1 MAYNDDQQFDLTKP
15 LDPTKRTIMARNL
28 EMIENERKRMN
39 GDRERREQEELI
51 KKQEESQ
58 RRLLREREESER
70 RLAQAQE
77 YRESERQRREE
88 EHAREMLKFERRSAE
103 IRAREEEDSYQRK
116 LDYQQ
121 EKKRKEMAVSYT
133 EYDRN
138 NEYYYY
144 YDERGDYLDTKQA
157 RLRWQQ
163 LHAPSYLEYDPKDD
177 FWQFFLD
184 GSDKVIPRKTAFDLW
199 QPDHC
204 PDYRSYSEGAVW
216 TAYRCGDSL
225 ISAKEARERWLKE
238 CADSDGVKEY
248 LINEKVQQIISAA
261 DNGVIAPPKLE
272 ESKTNALAQEAFA
285 QKNAAEK
292 YVSPLTALSALAA
305 LILLL
310 LTIIGLIYSDIKRR
324 TPDSFW
330 AQRSTWL
337 FFGSLTALSF
347 LIFWASE
354 KTDEQKKEALKK
366 QYSDKRDNLW
376 RMGSAYNMI
385 RNSFN
390 SGRAFDDDDLSEILD
405 DELYEEFDDDD
416 EDDEEYESFKKEI
429 ASIGKKT
436 YFEQKSFLDDTTKKL
451 PLDYIEDIALDYYE
465 VTAVFRRELLLK
477 PYNKKLLTLF
487 QTFEN
492 KKVKLNDKS
501 IAEHTLTL
509 TWLSHA
515 SARELADMLT
525 EAGAVTKIGKREKEL
540 FRKAEL

>member
-1 MAYNDDQQFDLTKP
+1 MAYNDNQQFDLTKP
-15 LDPTKRTIMARNL
+15 LDPTKRTTMARNL
-28 EMIENERKRMN
+28 EMIENERRWMN

-58 RRLLREREESER
+58 RRLLREREEAER
-70 RLAQAQE
+70 RLAQDQE
-77 YRESERQRREE
+77 RRERERLEREE
-88 EHAREMLKFERRSAE
+88 EHAQEMLEVERERAE
-103 IRAREEEDSYQRK
+103 IRALEEEKSYQRK

-121 EKKRKEMAVSYT
+121 EKKRREMAVSYT

-144 YDERGDYLDTKQA
+144 YDERGDYLDTMQA

-177 FWQFFLD
+177 FWQYFLD
-184 GSDKVIPRKTAFDLW
+184 GFGKVIPRKEAFVLW
-199 QPDHC
+199 QPNHC

-216 TAYRCGDSL
+216 TTYRCGDGF
-225 ISAKEARERWLKE
+225 ISADDARERWLKE
-238 CADSDGVKEY
+238 CIDSDGVKEY
-248 LINEKVQQIISAA
+248 LVNEKVQRIISAA

-272 ESKTNALAQEAFA
+272 ESKAKALAREADKQLEA
-285 QKNAAEK
+285 SKNYAGKMTKFYAI
-292 YVSPLTALSALAA
+292 VGLLF
-305 LILLL
+305 ILLSS
-310 LTIIGLIYSDIKRR
+310 I
-324 TPDSFW
+324 
-330 AQRSTWL
+330 
-337 FFGSLTALSF
+337 SF
-347 LIFWASE
+347 LLYIWKSNSSFLARKDTLIKLVIASVVSFIVFYINSIA
-354 KTDEQKKEALKK
+354 DENKKAALKK

-376 RMGSAYNMI
+376 RMGSAYDMI

-405 DELYEEFDDDD
+405 DELYEGFDDD
-416 EDDEEYESFKKEI
+416 EDDEEYESFKKKI
-429 ASIGKKT
+429 ASLGKRT
-436 YFEQKSFLDDTTKKL
+436 YCEQKRFLDDTTKKL
-451 PLDYIEDIALDYYE
+451 PLDYIEDIVLDYYE
-465 VTAVFRRELLLK
+465 VTAVFSRELLLK

-515 SARELADMLT
+515 SAKELADMLT

-540 FRKAEL
+540 FRKTEL

>member
-1 MAYNDDQQFDLTKP
+1 MAYNDNQQFDLTKP
-15 LDPTKRTIMARNL
+15 LDPTKRTTMARNL
-28 EMIENERKRMN
+28 EMIENERRWMN

-58 RRLLREREESER
+58 RRLLREREEAER
-70 RLAQAQE
+70 RLAQDQE
-77 YRESERQRREE
+77 RRERERLEREE
-88 EHAREMLKFERRSAE
+88 EHAQEMLEVERERAE
-103 IRAREEEDSYQRK
+103 IIALEEEKSYQRK

-121 EKKRKEMAVSYT
+121 EKKRREMAVSYT

-144 YDERGDYLDTKQA
+144 YDERGDYLDTMQA

-177 FWQFFLD
+177 FWQYFLD
-184 GSDKVIPRKTAFDLW
+184 GFGKVIPRKEAFVLW

-216 TAYRCGDSL
+216 TTYRCGDGF
-225 ISAKEARERWLKE
+225 ISADDARERWLKE
-238 CADSDGVKEY
+238 CIDSDGVKEY
-248 LINEKVQQIISAA
+248 LVNEKVQRIIFAA
-261 DNGVIAPPKLE
+261 DKGVIAPPKLE
-272 ESKTNALAQEAFA
+272 KSKTKALAREADKQLEA
-285 QKNAAEK
+285 SKK
-292 YVSPLTALSALAA
+292 YASKMTKFYAIVSLLF
-305 LILLL
+305 ILLSS
-310 LTIIGLIYSDIKRR
+310 I
-324 TPDSFW
+324 
-330 AQRSTWL
+330 
-337 FFGSLTALSF
+337 SF
-347 LIFWASE
+347 LLCFWKRNSSFLARKDTLIKLVIASVVSFIVFYINSIA
-354 KTDEQKKEALKK
+354 DENKKAALKK

-376 RMGSAYNMI
+376 RMGSAYDMI

-405 DELYEEFDDDD
+405 DELYEGFDDD
-416 EDDEEYESFKKEI
+416 EDDEEYESFKKKI
-429 ASIGKKT
+429 ASLGKRT
-436 YFEQKSFLDDTTKKL
+436 YCEQKRFLDDTTKKL
-451 PLDYIEDIALDYYE
+451 PLDYVEDIALDYYE
-465 VTAVFRRELLLK
+465 VTAVFGRELLLK

-515 SARELADMLT
+515 SAKELADMLT

-540 FRKAEL
+540 FRKTEL

>member
-1 MAYNDDQQFDLTKP
+1 MAYNDNQQFDLTKP
-15 LDPTKRTIMARNL
+15 LDPTKRTTMARNL
-28 EMIENERKRMN
+28 EMIENERRWMN

-58 RRLLREREESER
+58 RRLLREREEAER
-70 RLAQAQE
+70 RLAQDQE
-77 YRESERQRREE
+77 RRERERLEREE
-88 EHAREMLKFERRSAE
+88 EHAQEMLEVERERAE
-103 IRAREEEDSYQRK
+103 IRALEEEKSYQRK

-121 EKKRKEMAVSYT
+121 EKKRREMAVSYT

-144 YDERGDYLDTKQA
+144 YDERGDYLDTMQA

-177 FWQFFLD
+177 FWQYFLD
-184 GSDKVIPRKTAFDLW
+184 GFGKVVPRKEAFVLW

-204 PDYRSYSEGAVW
+204 PNYRSYSEGAVW
-216 TAYRCGDSL
+216 TTYRCGDGF
-225 ISAKEARERWLKE
+225 ISADDARERWLKE
-238 CADSDGVKEY
+238 CIDSDGVKEY
-248 LINEKVQQIISAA
+248 LVNEKVQRIISAA
-261 DNGVIAPPKLE
+261 DKGVIAPPKLE
-272 ESKTNALAQEAFA
+272 ESKTNALAREAYAQE
-285 QKNAAEK
+285 KAANK
-292 YVSPLTALSALAA
+292 YASPLTTLSALAA

-324 TPDSFW
+324 TSDSFW
-330 AQRSTWL
+330 AQRGTWL
-337 FFGSLTALSF
+337 FFGSLTVLSF

-354 KTDEQKKEALKK
+354 KYDEQKKAALKK

-376 RMGSAYNMI
+376 RMGSAYDMI

-429 ASIGKKT
+429 ASLGKKT
-436 YFEQKSFLDDTTKKL
+436 YCEQKRFLDDTTKKL

-465 VTAVFRRELLLK
+465 VTAVFSRELLLK

-515 SARELADMLT
+515 SARELSDMLT
-525 EAGAVTKIGKREKEL
+525 EAGAVTKIGKWEKEL
-540 FRKAEL
+540 FRKTKL

>member
-15 LDPTKRTIMARNL
+15 LDPIKRTTMARNL
-28 EMIENERKRMN
+28 EMIENERRWMN

-70 RLAQAQE
+70 RLAQDQE
-77 YRESERQRREE
+77 RRERERLEREE
-88 EHAREMLKFERRSAE
+88 EHAQEMLEVERERAE
-103 IRAREEEDSYQRK
+103 IRALEEEKSYQRK

-121 EKKRKEMAVSYT
+121 EKKRREMAVSYT

-144 YDERGDYLDTKQA
+144 YDERGDYLDTMQA

-177 FWQFFLD
+177 FWQYFLD
-184 GSDKVIPRKTAFDLW
+184 GFGKVIPRKEAFVLW

-216 TAYRCGDSL
+216 TTYRCGDGF
-225 ISAKEARERWLKE
+225 ISADDARERWLKE

-248 LINEKVQQIISAA
+248 LIDEKVKQIISAA

-272 ESKTNALAQEAFA
+272 ESKTKALAREADKQLEASNNYASKMTKFYA
-285 QKNAAEK
+285 I
-292 YVSPLTALSALAA
+292 VGLLF
-305 LILLL
+305 ILLSS
-310 LTIIGLIYSDIKRR
+310 I
-324 TPDSFW
+324 
-330 AQRSTWL
+330 
-337 FFGSLTALSF
+337 SF
-347 LIFWASE
+347 LLYIWKSNSSFLARKDTLIKLVIASVVSFIVFYINS
-354 KTDEQKKEALKK
+354 KADENKKEALRK
-366 QYSDKRDNLW
+366 QYSEKRSKLW
-376 RMGSAYNMI
+376 RMDSAYNMI
-385 RNSFN
+385 KNSFN

-405 DELYEEFDDDD
+405 DELYKGFDDD
-416 EDDEEYESFKKEI
+416 EDDKEYESFKKEI
-429 ASIGKKT
+429 ASFGKRT
-436 YFEQKSFLDDTTKKL
+436 YCEQKRFLDDTTKKL

-465 VTAVFRRELLLK
+465 VTAVFSRELLLK

-492 KKVKLNDKS
+492 KKVKLNDKK
-501 IAEHTLTL
+501 ITEHTLTL
-509 TWLSHA
+509 TWLSYA
-515 SARELADMLT
+515 SARELSDMLT

-540 FRKAEL
+540 FRKTEL